1 MLAFSS
7 NSKASAGG
15 QVSRGDEEVRSEVGR
30 TDRVGSVGLSETF
43 GFYSECSGKPQE
55 GFTEESVSS

>member
-7 NSKASAGG
+7 NSKASAGS
-15 QVSRGDEEVRSEVGR
+15 QVSRRDEEMRSEVGR

-43 GFYSECSGKPQE
+43 GFYSECSGKPPE